1 MTLQVPQIDY
11 GETVHQCLRLKLNSM
26 PATRSRKPM
35 RPVSVLISLS
45 RLALIQS
52 ASHDSQNTKLT
63 NLRFHQQRELMRPRR
78 FHQFIQQGR

>member
-26 PATRSRKPM
+26 PATRSRKPIS
-35 RPVSVLISLS
+35 PVSVLISLS

-52 ASHDSQNTKLT
+52 ASHDLRDTKPA
-63 NLRFHQQRELMRPRR
+63 NLRFHQQRELMRP
-78 FHQFIQQGR
+78 